1 VHDGETL
8 VKMILAGAP
17 AVEVVSTLYKNG
29 AKYVSTMN
37 TTLAHWMDAHGFATI
52 EAFRGRLAVGKGAD
66 RKALERFQ
74 YMKNYG
80 GDPE

>member
-1 VHDGETL
+1 
-8 VKMILAGAP
+8 
-17 AVEVVSTLYKNG
+17 
-29 AKYVSTMN
+29 
-37 TTLAHWMDAHGFATI
+37 MDAHGFAAI
-52 EAFRGRLAVGKGAD
+52 DAFRGTLAVGKGAD